1 MNDQIIQKKNS
12 YIYIIITL
20 FFSINTT
27 KTLAQNALYTL
38 TFDSN
43 WSQETHPYMGGDLPS
58 NAHWSPLVG
67 VLHTSDIQFF
77 AFNELAS
84 QGVQN
89 IAELGVADVFSEE
102 VDQAIQA
109 GMAQQYLE
117 LGALANSSLGTLE
130 TTSIEVSADYPLIS
144 VLSMIAPSPDW
155 MIAIHDIALLDGNG
169 DFIEEIVIPLFPY
182 DAGTDSGIEY
192 ASPNEVTD
200 PPTGITRLQSIFPFS
215 SETVGTIT
223 LTLETVL
230 STTDITNNLFTVY
243 PNPSEGLFSVR
254 FRESVSNPNA
264 IVYDML
270 GNTVRTYKNINNNQ
284 QLDLTTLSSGIYF
297 IQLASEEGQQKIQ
310 KLIIR

>member
-1 MNDQIIQKKNS
+1 
-12 YIYIIITL
+12 
-20 FFSINTT
+20 
-27 KTLAQNALYTL
+27 
-38 TFDSN
+38 
-43 WSQETHPYMGGDLPS
+43 MGGDLPS

-200 PPTGITRLQSIFPFS
+200 PPTGITSLQSIFPFS

>member
-1 MNDQIIQKKNS
+1 
-12 YIYIIITL
+12 
-20 FFSINTT
+20 
-27 KTLAQNALYTL
+27 
-38 TFDSN
+38 
-43 WSQETHPYMGGDLPS
+43 MGGDLPS

-130 TTSIEVSADYPLIS
+130 TTNIEVSADYPLIS

-200 PPTGITRLQSIFPFS
+200 PPTGITSLQSIFPFS